1 MPTNT
6 MSQDEQIEQLIIQTL
21 DGALSMVP
29 AYINEVEQN
38 RDELKV
44 ENVKEF
50 VYGMIMGMTLG
61 MASTAVA
68 TLRQGMP
75 TEEDQ
80 VKIRDLVY
88 SKIPMVRERIF
99 S

>member
-1 MPTNT
+1 
-6 MSQDEQIEQLIIQTL
+6 MSQEEQIEQLIIQTL
-21 DGALSMVP
+21 DGALSMVS

-38 RDELKV
+38 KDELKV

-80 VKIRDLVY
+80 VKIRDLIY